1 MSTSTSTNPPPPS
14 ASTGGS
20 WPSPTGSPRS
30 RRAERAGR
38 VPLLDDDEHR
48 RLLVDWNDTAT
59 EVPETDLSDMF
70 AERVARAPDAVA
82 VVSDEVRLTYAELDE
97 RANRLAHHLTSLGIG
112 PESVVAVAMSRGV
125 DLIVA
130 LVAVWKAGAA
140 YLPIDTAY
148 PADRIRFML
157 ADSHA
162 AVLLGQEELLDE
174 LPVRNILAVAVD
186 SPGARG
192 AGRGTRDGPRRG
204 PEAGL
209 PGLRDLHLRLHR
221 QAEGRHAHPCRA
233 A

>member
-1 MSTSTSTNPPPPS
+1 M
-14 ASTGGS
+14 
-20 WPSPTGSPRS
+20 
-30 RRAERAGR
+30 
-38 VPLLDDDEHR
+38 PLLDDDEHR

-186 SPGARG
+186 SPRCAR
-192 AGRGTRDGPRRG
+192 RWTRHPRR
-204 PEAGL
+204 P
-209 PGLRDLHLRLHR
+209 PPRPR
-221 QAEGRHAHPCRA
+221 GRTAWPT
-233 A
+233 